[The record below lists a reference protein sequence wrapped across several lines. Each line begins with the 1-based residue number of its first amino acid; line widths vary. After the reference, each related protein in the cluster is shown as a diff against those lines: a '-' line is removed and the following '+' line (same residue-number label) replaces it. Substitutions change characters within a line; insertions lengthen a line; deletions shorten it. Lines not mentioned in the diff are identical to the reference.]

1 MLSRR
6 AKLIFWMSR
15 YLERSNFTSRL
26 LITTSELQLD
36 LSLENEISWKPLL
49 TAMSLNKDYLKLNKK
64 YSEKKIIEFFISN
77 KENHS
82 SIINSLNYS
91 KENSLIVRDIL
102 PEQSIL
108 KLNELL
114 IKFNKTIN
122 RKNSNKKNLKLLSN
136 IIQGSQNFMYS
147 TDLEMQRNID
157 YQFLGLGRFIERTDM
172 LIRILQS
179 QTLRSK
185 QHKKGYEYLTLEWI
199 NILKSISAFQA
210 YRQYSKK
217 DISILDIIEFFLKT
231 KIFPRSI
238 NWNLNQIERAIFRIS
253 KKNDLTK
260 NIKEIQRDVN
270 KFKVKSDDLDNF
282 LLFLE
287 KIQKKIVNLDNLVQK
302 KYFS

>member
-6 AKLIFWMSR
+6 AKLLYWMSR

-36 LSLENEISWKPLL
+36 LALEDEISWKPLL
-49 TAMSLNKDYLKLNKK
+49 TVMELNKDYLKLNKK
-64 YSEKKIIEFFISN
+64 YSERKIIDYFIKDKKN
-77 KENHS
+77 PS
-82 SIINSLNYS
+82 SLVNSLFYS
-91 KENSLIVRDIL
+91 KENSLVVRDIL

-114 IKFNKTIN
+114 ITFNKSIIK
-122 RKNSNKKNLKLLSN
+122 KNSKKNNLKLLYK

-157 YQFLGLGRFIERTDM
+157 YQFLRLGRFLERTDM
-172 LIRILQS
+172 MIRILQT
-179 QTLRSK
+179 QVLRSK

-210 YRQYSKK
+210 YRQFSQQ
-217 DISILDIIEFFLKT
+217 DISISDIINFFLKT
-231 KIFPRSI
+231 NTFPRSI
-238 NWNLNQIERAIFRIS
+238 NWNLNQIERATYRIS
-253 KKNDLTK
+253 KKNDLIK
-260 NIKEIQRDVN
+260 NVKEIKKDIN
-270 KFKVKSDDLDNF
+270 KYKIKTDNLDNF

-287 KIQKKIVNLDNLVQK
+287 KILKKLNTLNNQIQKN
-302 KYFS
+302 YFS

>member
-49 TAMSLNKDYLKLNKK
+49 TAMSHDKDYLKLNKK

-114 IKFNKTIN
+114 IKFNKTFN
-122 RKNSNKKNLKLLSN
+122 RKNSNKKNLKLLSS

-210 YRQYSKK
+210 YRQHSKK

-270 KFKVKSDDLDNF
+270 KFKVKSNDLDNF